1 MIQRIEHRAE
11 NHLNAEFGMRDT
23 GCRIQDAKYRIQDA
37 GFRIQ
42 EAGSSDF
49 VLKKGEEQII
59 GEQKGKIMPNVESQ
73 KIELELLLEAI
84 YQKYGYDFRDY
95 ARSSIKRRVARGLS
109 LSGLKT
115 ISDMQHKL
123 LYDKKYFETVL
134 LNLSINVTEMFRDP
148 SFYKALRK
156 KVISELKD
164 RPFIKV
170 WHAGCATGE
179 EVYSMAILLKEEG
192 IYEKARIYA
201 TDFNEKVIKQAKEG
215 IFPIEMLKKYT
226 HNYQQAGGHESFA
239 DYYTAQYEY
248 VAMKKALKK
257 NITFAD
263 HNLVTDSTF
272 GEMDLIVCRNV
283 LIYFNRKLQNSVFD
297 LFQDSLRE
305 GGVLCLG
312 SKESIRFSDCS
323 DGFEDVVRK
332 EKIYRKK

>member
-1 MIQRIEHRAE
+1 
-11 NHLNAEFGMRDT
+11 
-23 GCRIQDAKYRIQDA
+23 
-37 GFRIQ
+37 
-42 EAGSSDF
+42 
-49 VLKKGEEQII
+49 
-59 GEQKGKIMPNVESQ
+59 MPNAESQ
-73 KIELELLLEAI
+73 KIELELLLQAI
-84 YQKYGYDFRDY
+84 YLKYGYDFRDY
-95 ARSSIKRRVARGLS
+95 AKTSIKRRVLRVLS
-109 LSGLKT
+109 RSGLKT

-123 LYDKKYFETVL
+123 LYDKPYFETVL
-134 LNLSINVTEMFRDP
+134 LNLSIHVTEMFRDP

-156 KVISELKD
+156 KVIPEFKD

-192 IYEKARIYA
+192 IYEKARIYG

-215 IFPIEMLKKYT
+215 IYPIEMLKKYT

-248 VAMKKALKK
+248 VVLKKSLKK
-257 NITFAD
+257 NITLAD

-283 LIYFNRKLQNSVFD
+283 LIYFNRKLQNRVFH
-297 LFQDSLRE
+297 LFRDSLCE
-305 GGVLCLG
+305 GGILCLG
-312 SKESIRFSDCS
+312 SKESIRFSECS
-323 DGFEDVVRK
+323 DDFEDVVRK